1 VQLIARGFV
10 LQRADLIHHKT
21 PDLMAGSITGQP
33 RPLGPERGI
42 ELRLTPMQPD
52 QMLGHMPEIFL
63 VHEYTC
69 LRLGPAG
76 EQV

>member
-1 VQLIARGFV
+1 
-10 LQRADLIHHKT
+10 
-21 PDLMAGSITGQP
+21 MAGPIAGQP
-33 RPLGPERGI
+33 RPLGPHRGI